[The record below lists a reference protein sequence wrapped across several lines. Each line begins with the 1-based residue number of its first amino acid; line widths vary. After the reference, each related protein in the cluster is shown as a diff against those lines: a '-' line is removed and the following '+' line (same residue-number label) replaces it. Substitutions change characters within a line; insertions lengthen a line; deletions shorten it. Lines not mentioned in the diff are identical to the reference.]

1 MFFVRVLRFRGIDG
15 LVIRPN
21 EGEADGNESCE
32 TERCS
37 QGRVYGSDG
46 ELRVDNRLAF
56 VNDVLSATGCSEG
69 STLSATNGFCSN
81 SNISWP
87 ASLSSL
93 DMIAP

>member
-56 VNDVLSATGCSEG
+56 VNDVLSATGCSQKG
-69 STLSATNGFCSN
+69 VPCRPRMDFAATPTFPGQHLYLL
-81 SNISWP
+81 WT
-87 ASLSSL
+87 
-93 DMIAP
+93 